1 MNHQIKGMEA
11 NTETSEDSKDPQG
24 VHPGERCCS
33 GGQVAPETETVTERR
48 DKTEKIPREKS

>member
-1 MNHQIKGMEA
+1 MEA